1 MVKSP
6 KGVSSGLPRTGHFSF
21 TRPAEP
27 GDYCILLTPAQD
39 AYLERLRR
47 HQMDLQMLFGG
58 RLPEPTHLT
67 CNRFE
72 VPDKKNLDLLQKALI
87 HRLSKVTPFTLK
99 PIAYIPQYSPLRFT
113 HILKWQVEEDDNLRN
128 LHRLIEEALEVSSST
143 SMYPRGWTSTL
154 VTALEEIQPV
164 NLNSHAISIPFCDPL
179 FTVGEVL
186 ITHIR
191 GKNDFQPIA
200 WIPLSGAP

>member
-1 MVKSP
+1 MVKPPRGAS
-6 KGVSSGLPRTGHFSF
+6 GGLPRTGHFTF

-39 AYLERLRR
+39 ANLERLRR

-72 VPDKKNLDLLQKALI
+72 VPGKKNLDLLQKNLL
-87 HRLSKVTPFTLK
+87 HRLSKIAPFTLK
-99 PIAYIPQYSPLRFT
+99 PIAYIPQYSPLRFA
-113 HILKWQVEEDDNLRN
+113 HILKWQVEEDHNLRN
-128 LHRLIEEALEVSSST
+128 LHSLIEDALDASGST
-143 SMYPRGWTSTL
+143 SMYPRGWLSTL
-154 VTALEEIQPV
+154 VTALEEVQPIK
-164 NLNSHAISIPFCDPL
+164 LDPHTISIPLCDPL

-191 GKNDFQPIA
+191 GKNDFQPVA
-200 WIPLSGAP
+200 WIPLTGTS

>member
-6 KGVSSGLPRTGHFSF
+6 KGVSSGLPRTGHFTF

-39 AYLERLRR
+39 AHLERLRR

-128 LHRLIEEALEVSSST
+128 LHKLIEEALEVSSST

-154 VTALEEIQPV
+154 VTALEEIQPIK
-164 NLNSHAISIPFCDPL
+164 LNSHAISIPFCDPL

-200 WIPLSGAP
+200 WIPLSGAR